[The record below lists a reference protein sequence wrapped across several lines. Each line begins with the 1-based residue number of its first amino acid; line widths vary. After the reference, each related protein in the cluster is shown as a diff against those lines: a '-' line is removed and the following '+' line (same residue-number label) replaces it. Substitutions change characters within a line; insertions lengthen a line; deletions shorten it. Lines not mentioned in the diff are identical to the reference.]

1 MSEGTAWIEYAV
13 IVAYLGVLV
22 GLGLAVRRFS
32 SGISDYFRSG
42 CRGTWWLVGSSAFM
56 QMFSAWTFTGAAGAA
71 FEAGWSVMVIF
82 GANVFALFLTF
93 LFLGPW
99 FRQLRAI
106 TAPEI
111 IRLRF
116 GPATQQSYAWLQ
128 GMMGLLYAAIW
139 LWGLSTFVSAVFDFT
154 PVSDA
159 MGLSEVQLV
168 IIATGAI
175 VLVYSVTGGSWA
187 VMATDFVQS
196 LILIPL
202 TVLVAFLC
210 LRHIGGVGEM
220 FNQIESQGLKTEFEF
235 IKADDAFPLGK
246 YGLAFAAA
254 TLIYKTIAYSTLI
267 TAQKYF
273 GVKDGREARKAA
285 LLACVLMAGGMFI
298 WFIPPVVARLT
309 MNDEVMAAE
318 LSKPA
323 EASYAMI
330 AVALLPQGLTGLIVV
345 SMLAATMSSMDSGL
359 NRNAAVY
366 VKDIDPALRGLFGV
380 KPATERARFL
390 MGQVVSL
397 VLGVMIVGLALY
409 FSGADGKGVFEG
421 MLNIGAVV
429 ALPMSIPMMLALFIR
444 RAPWWS
450 ALASIGFTL
459 IPAVMGFSAG
469 SPWLSD
475 LSAGTPFED
484 LLGSEWS
491 YQRKVFVNISIGI
504 FVFLCSMPFWKHA
517 SAGYRAQVDEFFT
530 RMHTPVDFEKEVGGA
545 NDGGQLRIIGLFS
558 TVIGVF
564 VLLLAAVPGN
574 DLSGRL
580 AILFVGGSVSG
591 VGGLL
596 MYAGRRYRL
605 NAERLNS
612 GGLSSDNA
620 EGEQRPTEH
629 EGTEAGPTRGGQD

>member
-1 MSEGTAWIEYAV
+1 MTEPAGWIEYAV
-13 IVAYLGVLV
+13 IVAYLAVLV

-116 GPATQQSYAWLQ
+116 GTVTQQSYAWLQ
-128 GMMGLLYAAIW
+128 GFMGLLYAAIW
-139 LWGLSTFVSAVFDFT
+139 LWGLSTFVAAVFDFT

-159 MGLSEVQLV
+159 LGVSEVQLV
-168 IIATGAI
+168 IVATGLI
-175 VLVYSVTGGSWA
+175 VLVYSVSGGSWA

-202 TVLVAFLC
+202 TVLVAYLC
-210 LRHIGGVGEM
+210 LKHIGGVGEM
-220 FNQIESQGLKTEFEF
+220 FNQIEEQGLTERFEF
-235 IKADDAFPLGK
+235 IKDPDAFPLGK
-246 YGLAFAAA
+246 YGLAFAVA
-254 TLIYKTIAYSTLI
+254 TVIYKTIAYSTLI

-285 LLACVLMAGGMFI
+285 LLACGLMAAGMFI

-309 MNDEVMAAE
+309 MNDAVMATE

-323 EASYAMI
+323 EASYAII

-345 SMLAATMSSMDSGL
+345 AMLAATMSSMDSGL

-366 VKDIDPALRGLFGV
+366 VKDIDPAIRGLLRIE
-380 KPATERARFL
+380 PATERARFL

-397 VLGVMIVGLALY
+397 VLGVLIVGLALY

-444 RAPWWS
+444 KAPRWS
-450 ALASIGFTL
+450 AMASIGVTL
-459 IPAVMGFSAG
+459 VPAAVGFFAG
-469 SPWLSD
+469 AGWMAGLA
-475 LSAGTPFED
+475 AGTPFEE
-484 LLGSEWS
+484 LLSSEWS

-504 FVFLCSMPFWKHA
+504 AVFLASVPFWKTA
-517 SAGYRAQVDEFFT
+517 SEGYRLQVAEFFR
-530 RMHTPVDFEKEVGGA
+530 RMHTPVDFEKEVGEA
-545 NDGGQLRIIGLFS
+545 NDGGQLSIIGLFS
-558 TVIGVF
+558 TVIGCF
-564 VLLLAAVPGN
+564 VLLLAALPGN

-580 AILFVGGSVSG
+580 AILFVGGTVSG

-596 MYAGRRYRL
+596 MYTGRRYRL
-605 NAERLNS
+605 NAETLDKPADRDDAD
-612 GGLSSDNA
+612 GGRAPGDEPSQG
-620 EGEQRPTEH
+620 EGE
-629 EGTEAGPTRGGQD
+629 TR